1 MNNYKQNKC
10 TGTGICYGN
19 VCSAQHKKMILPQY
33 MSDDDQ
39 NPFLCCSSD
48 EECRYRDGSS
58 PIYSPSVVCSLSDM
72 ADCLP
77 YGSGCRDDWWPG
89 IPDCGNH
96 LFCNT
101 RNQNK
106 GLWRCEADSDVR
118 T

>member
-19 VCSAQHKKMILPQY
+19 VCSAQRKNMILPQY
-33 MSDDDQ
+33 MSDDDE

-58 PIYSPSVVCSLSDM
+58 PTYSPSVVCSLTDM

-101 RNQNK
+101 RYQNK